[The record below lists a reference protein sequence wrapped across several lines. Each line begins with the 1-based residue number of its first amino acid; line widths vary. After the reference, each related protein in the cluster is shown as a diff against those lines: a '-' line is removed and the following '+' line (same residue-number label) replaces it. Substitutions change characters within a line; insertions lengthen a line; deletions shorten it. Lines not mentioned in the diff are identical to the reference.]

1 MLSTTLDISIE
12 SLKVDSRDRT
22 SVFEVKYLNLPVLLV
37 VAEPQYEQVTNVVS
51 SIWLGNKCLN
61 T

>member
-1 MLSTTLDISIE
+1 MLRTTLDISIE

-22 SVFEVKYLNLPVLLV
+22 SVFEVKCLNLLV
-37 VAEPQYEQVTNVVS
+37 PLGVAEPQYEQVTDDVS
-51 SIWLGNKCLN
+51 SVWLGDKCLN